1 MSSAARRTGPD
12 TARRYDVSRLPMRVI
27 RVVAATALA
36 TATLLALPSGA
47 GAATSPGCSAQ
58 AGTSC
63 TFVPDTATPNASG
76 YISATPGDYNVTTV
90 NTVALGAPNPCDI
103 VKSAASDPGTAATT
117 SVSTTTSTTYT
128 TTFSNTGPGIGGL
141 KFTVGCSYTVNVGGT
156 TGNAGYVIGG
166 ATD

>member
-1 MSSAARRTGPD
+1 
-12 TARRYDVSRLPMRVI
+12 MRVI
-27 RVVAATALA
+27 HVLAAGALA
-36 TATLLALPSGA
+36 AAAVLTLPSAA
-47 GAATSPGCSAQ
+47 GAATSPSCSAQ

-76 YISATPGDYNVTTV
+76 YISVTPGDYTVTTV

-103 VKSAASDPGTAATT
+103 VKMATSDPGTATT
-117 SVSTTTSTTYT
+117 VSVSTTTSTTYT

-141 KFTVGCSYTVNVGGT
+141 AFTVGCTYTLDAGTT
-156 TGNAGYVIGG
+156 TGNAGYVIAG